1 MVGGSKALRA
11 LINRSRN
18 IALKC
23 NSYLDSVQ
31 FIRENLA
38 YEITNF
44 SEVLKNHLRDRL
56 DTSLNHIGHPSSLA
70 AGQIFNDVAD
80 LNRQGNLTE
89 AQFLTLNNDL
99 TSLSDI
105 CGSCERI
112 KNTNSVFISC
122 FY

>member
-1 MVGGSKALRA
+1 MVGGSKALGA

-44 SEVLKNHLRDRL
+44 SEVLKNHLRDRS
-56 DTSLNHIGHPSSLA
+56 DTSLNHIGHPPSLA